1 MLEIES
7 QVIDKTKASKSDHE
21 YRVNNS
27 PDFNTYL
34 KLAYEL
40 KSIEEMAKK
49 KKSEMA
55 PFETKVREDALHLM
69 EDRKDF
75 ENFKWVDAK
84 KIGEVTVI
92 LADRFPSI
100 NDEICTIVKEYGYK
114 EGDFFDAEYI
124 VDNAVVLECPEIMQ
138 DIPLDPFSDQPF
150 IYKVNQDGTIM
161 LYSVGENLK
170 DDGGDQK
177 QYNDIVIAPLKKT
190 ATTDEHR

>member
-75 ENFKWVDAK
+75 ENFKAICEMMIQNHHHNPVHLSQIIDLAMSMNPSGK
-84 KIGEVTVI
+84 RKYNKAQLLQFVT
-92 LADRFPSI
+92 R
-100 NDEICTIVKEYGYK
+100 
-114 EGDFFDAEYI
+114 
-124 VDNAVVLECPEIMQ
+124 
-138 DIPLDPFSDQPF
+138 
-150 IYKVNQDGTIM
+150 
-161 LYSVGENLK
+161 
-170 DDGGDQK
+170 
-177 QYNDIVIAPLKKT
+177 
-190 ATTDEHR
+190 

>member
-1 MLEIES
+1 MKESKMLEIES
-7 QVIDKTKASKSDHE
+7 KVIDKTKASKSDHE

-138 DIPLDPFSDQPF
+138 DIQALASKWAKEKKYILKKQTKVKSKTLDKLKS
-150 IYKVNQDGTIM
+150 
-161 LYSVGENLK
+161 LK
-170 DDGGDQK
+170 DARLF
-177 QYNDIVIAPLKKT
+177 NVLRPVLSL
-190 ATTDEHR
+190 RLR

>member
-138 DIPLDPFSDQPF
+138 DIQALASKWAKEKKYILKKQTKVKSKTLDKLKS
-150 IYKVNQDGTIM
+150 
-161 LYSVGENLK
+161 LK
-170 DDGGDQK
+170 DARLF
-177 QYNDIVIAPLKKT
+177 NVLRPVLSL
-190 ATTDEHR
+190 RLR